1 MNLYRRTE
9 DILEIQEGPSTAV
22 RGKAACA
29 EDLMVES
36 KLPFTTLLSNL
47 STNYATCC
55 FIVNFIRV
63 VIIQEAYR
71 INLYS
76 STPFVTGPDAPAR
89 PCTANGYH
97 NVTSLNLKGATEFCD
112 PEHPESS
119 GFREIT
125 ARCKS
130 SELLEFIRD
139 CGAEQTSGLT
149 NIAHVV
155 EFNSWL

>member
-47 STNYATCC
+47 NTNYATCYL
-55 FIVNFIRV
+55 IVNFPPPSNAHWS
-63 VIIQEAYR
+63 IQF
-71 INLYS
+71 YS
-76 STPFVTGPDAPAR
+76 FFTGPDAPAR

-125 ARCKS
+125 ARCKTR
-130 SELLEFIRD
+130 ELLEFIRD

-149 NIAHVV
+149 NITHVV